1 MLRTLAWV
9 AAVALVVPVLADAGS
24 ARAADEVSGADSG
37 VAAAGTSSA
46 TPSPSPDPTASPS
59 PTPTTSPVPAP
70 VTPDAETPDEA
81 PVAPDAEPSESPVAP
96 EALVQTDAALLAAV
110 PSAGRLTG
118 LDRWGTSV
126 AASKA
131 AFPNGARTVL
141 VAEGGV
147 IVDGIIAAG
156 MAAGHDAPLLLVQS
170 GAIPASV
177 QTELRRLAPDEIL
190 VMGGETG
197 VSRAVFTALG
207 QFAGTVT
214 RVTGTDRYGTARLAL
229 ASLGRSV
236 DTVYIAGG
244 TALVDAPLAFAT
256 ASATARGALL
266 VAGTTAAADSATI
279 AALRGAGARRV
290 VIVGGLTSVTAA
302 YAASLQAAGFAVE
315 RRNGIDRYGTAILL
329 ARDLPAGSTRAIVA
343 NSLSGPDSAVAA
355 ALAGA
360 AKQPMLYAMEPC
372 APDSIAGHLAQA
384 GLSVTGIGGTT
395 WLSNDTLAGRSCSA
409 VKAEREARLDSTIR
423 STMAR
428 YPGSYWVSVQEIGG
442 LRQSV
447 RIAGSTPKEPASMM
461 KIYAAWAALK
471 RVEQGRASLGMRLP
485 SGVPLATCIHVMI
498 HVSDNYCHTDIVHWI
513 GLAEVNRM
521 IRSAGFL
528 NTYYGPVAPGV
539 SVLYAG
545 NRTTT
550 NDLVRMMEKLND
562 GSVLGKKWADHLLR
576 EMGSQIG
583 RSRIPSGIPP
593 GVSQSSKPG
602 ALWVASGLMQ
612 NDTAI
617 VRGPR
622 ATYAISIIGDNSPTK
637 AAHVAISRAVY
648 THLNGAFGAAASYP
662 IQQMVTKARTNLRSS
677 PGGPIVAVAGAGV
690 LLEQL
695 ESQRT
700 WYQVQYGSRKLWV
713 PYTDLRDR

>member
-1 MLRTLAWV
+1 MLRTIAWV
-9 AAVALVVPVLADAGS
+9 AAFALVAPVLADGGD
-24 ARAADEVSGADSG
+24 ARAADDASDPGSV
-37 VAAAGTSSA
+37 VAAATPSA
-46 TPSPSPDPTASPS
+46 TPSPE
-59 PTPTTSPVPAP
+59 PTTSPSPEPTVSPLP
-70 VTPDAETPDEA
+70 I
-81 PVAPDAEPSESPVAP
+81 PVAPDAETPEDTPEAPDEQPSESPVAP
-96 EALVQTDAALLAAV
+96 DALVQTDAALLAAV
-110 PSAGRLTG
+110 PSAGRVTG
-118 LDRWGTSV
+118 VDRWGTSV

-131 AFPNGARTVL
+131 AFPSGARTVL
-141 VAEGGV
+141 VAEGGST
-147 IVDGIIAAG
+147 VDGIIAAG
-156 MAAGHDAPLLLVQS
+156 MAAGLDAPLLLVQS

-177 QTELRRLAPDEIL
+177 QAELRRLAPDRIL

-207 QFAGTVT
+207 QFAGSVA

-229 ASLGRSV
+229 ASLGRSF
-236 DTVYIAGG
+236 DTVYVAGG
-244 TALVDAPLAFAT
+244 TALIDAPLAFAT

-266 VAGTTAAADSATI
+266 VAGTTASADSATV
-279 AALRGAGARRV
+279 AALRGVGARRV
-290 VIVGGLTSVTAA
+290 VIVGGPASVTVA
-302 YAASLQAAGFAVE
+302 YAASLQTAGFTVE

-329 ARDLPAGSTRAIVA
+329 AREVPAGASRAIVA
-343 NSLSGPDSAVAA
+343 NSLSGPDTAVAA

-384 GLSVTGIGGTT
+384 GLTVTGVGGTT

-528 NTYYGPVAPGV
+528 NTHYGPVAPGV

-648 THLNGAFGAAASYP
+648 THLNGAFGTAASYP
-662 IQQMVTKARTNLRSS
+662 IQQMVTKARTELRSS
-677 PGGPIVAVAGAGV
+677 PGGPVVAVAGAGV

-695 ESQRT
+695 ESERT

-713 PYTDLRDR
+713 PYTALRDR